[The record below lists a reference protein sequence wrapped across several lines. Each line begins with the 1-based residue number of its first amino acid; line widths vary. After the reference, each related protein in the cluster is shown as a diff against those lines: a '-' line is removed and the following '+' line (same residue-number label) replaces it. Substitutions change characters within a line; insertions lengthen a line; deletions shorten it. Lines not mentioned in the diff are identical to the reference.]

1 MNLTKIVNNGREEI
15 SPISNGLVKDVARD
29 RDCVIMCH
37 GGAPWT
43 LLADGKRGCPTVAY
57 AMKSR

>member
-1 MNLTKIVNNGREEI
+1 MNLVKIVNNGREET

-37 GGAPWT
+37 RIAPWT
-43 LLADGKRGCPTVAY
+43 QLADGQRRCPAIAD
-57 AMKSR
+57 AM